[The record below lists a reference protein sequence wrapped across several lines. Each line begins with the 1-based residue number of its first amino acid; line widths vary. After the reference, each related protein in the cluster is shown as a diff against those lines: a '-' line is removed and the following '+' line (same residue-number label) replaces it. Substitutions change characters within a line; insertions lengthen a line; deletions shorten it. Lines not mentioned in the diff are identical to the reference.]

1 MPLAVA
7 LWHVKIMMILW
18 GYGAVLSYVALLL
31 CLTEVVFSR
40 IMSHEV
46 CRKTLHIGTFF
57 TLPIAR
63 YFFRDEYI
71 HLTVISV
78 LFVAITLV
86 MHRKRSRF
94 TVDLREKHYPGI
106 VYYAISFVTVTL
118 AIQVFSLGWIYLYPP
133 MLALCFGDGFATLI
147 GHHVSSYRIYRKKTL
162 IGFLSCIGFTSF
174 SMVLVQLLTEWY
186 FSWYHIL
193 LLSLLAAIA
202 ELVDFGLDN
211 LFIPFSVLA
220 ASVLMMKVEGVTAA
234 LLVFESVFLIAFFSR
249 LITYAGSLLAGLIG
263 AMFYY
268 WHTLTGF
275 LFVIFCYAVMVT
287 VSLISKR
294 LKRDVSDVVKKTRG
308 KDITEVFVN
317 GFGAMLA
324 TLLYAITEHEEF
336 HAIALLTLAAGFVD
350 SLASDIGTLS
360 RATPFDPF
368 KGKRVARG
376 MSGGMTLLGSLASLV
391 GAIVFSVCIVWILEL
406 SFLRFTVIAA
416 LLYFG
421 SLFDTFLGSWLQVKY
436 NCPIC
441 HKKTERQEHCGTET
455 VKIAGVSW
463 INNDTVNLL
472 SNTAVFLLSLLL
484 FL

>member
-1 MPLAVA
+1 
-7 LWHVKIMMILW
+7 
-18 GYGAVLSYVALLL
+18 
-31 CLTEVVFSR
+31 
-40 IMSHEV
+40 
-46 CRKTLHIGTFF
+46 
-57 TLPIAR
+57 
-63 YFFRDEYI
+63 
-71 HLTVISV
+71 
-78 LFVAITLV
+78 
-86 MHRKRSRF
+86 
-94 TVDLREKHYPGI
+94 
-106 VYYAISFVTVTL
+106 
-118 AIQVFSLGWIYLYPP
+118 
-133 MLALCFGDGFATLI
+133 
-147 GHHVSSYRIYRKKTL
+147 
-162 IGFLSCIGFTSF
+162 
-174 SMVLVQLLTEWY
+174 
-186 FSWYHIL
+186 
-193 LLSLLAAIA
+193 
-202 ELVDFGLDN
+202 VDFGLDN

-220 ASVLMMKVEGVTAA
+220 ASVLMMTVEGVTAA
-234 LLVFESVFLIAFFSR
+234 LFVFESVFLIAFFSR

-263 AMFYY
+263 ATFYY

-287 VSLISKR
+287 VSLISKH

-406 SFLRFTVIAA
+406 SFLRFTAIAA

-436 NCPIC
+436 DCPIC

-472 SNTAVFLLSLLL
+472 SNTAVFLWSLLL
-484 FL
+484 LL